1 MDNRAIEFRVST
13 DYSDGNHPCRWQYLF
28 ICYGD
33 LFPNTTCIR
42 VDYYRNIE
50 YTSTPLYKEYILQT
64 RSLPAQYTLPI
75 MSSLIGNAPVSSS
88 VSVVNDNNRPYELKI
103 YESARRNGQVTNPL
117 FMLS

>member
-1 MDNRAIEFRVST
+1 
-13 DYSDGNHPCRWQYLF
+13 
-28 ICYGD
+28 
-33 LFPNTTCIR
+33 
-42 VDYYRNIE
+42 
-50 YTSTPLYKEYILQT
+50 
-64 RSLPAQYTLPI
+64 